1 MINDNTKITHYR
13 QLIQAAL
20 TAWKDDTASIDV
32 YRVLEGVTEEATP
45 DEAAVIA
52 EGYMQNL
59 GEFYS
64 ELIDHDEIHGSGK
77 HRYYMAQTLDLVRV
91 SLNHLKNKNVLSEQ
105 LQSYGALFQKNISRV
120 EVDSEH
126 KKLRD
131 FLESFSMPDVL
142 PVARVSDKSPDAIQ
156 REGFTEA
163 YDYFYQ
169 SLTASL
175 AENEAVEAFILNNI
189 RNIFVLYGVFD
200 GRAFRYLGKVGAE
213 SIEEAEHLLSS
224 FVPPKAIYI
233 PELKYFFDNK
243 ENLSPDLLK
252 KFIAIA
258 NDFEGY
264 RQINASAELPASLEE
279 LRQHAFSADAWKK
292 VRSDLNFSESKYKNT
307 YVEYENI
314 LRGYRCKIE
323 FTNGRPAVS
332 FYRAGAVERE
342 RYDALFKAIE
352 ETGVNFSGGCT
363 RKGSDDACVFDPRIE
378 FNSGWNFVKALEAV
392 QVVGDEYRL
401 PSELVD
407 DIRYQISMCV
417 ERLIGFM
424 NQITAR
430 LLSLDEQDIEF
441 VRNAWK
447 RDGADSAPEWLPNVL
462 QVIAFKESDKDSP
475 LAMMFHASQK
485 NHPGWLSSLLEANR
499 VVDYVSWALCIP
511 EKSSLFE
518 PVSQTAMQI
527 LRDMQGK
534 DVSLQTASVFH
545 RFAQHMLLI
554 TDSRENLDLAHYY
567 ERVCDRCLSAAALR
581 AAEEE
586 NQRLRAL
593 LSRLSLPDVVTR
605 EASPSGRPSQ
615 LGVFGGRLGESKE
628 DLQPELQNEV
638 QNGYGYGT
646 GT

>member
-1 MINDNTKITHYR
+1 M
-13 QLIQAAL
+13 
-20 TAWKDDTASIDV
+20 
-32 YRVLEGVTEEATP
+32 
-45 DEAAVIA
+45 
-52 EGYMQNL
+52 
-59 GEFYS
+59 
-64 ELIDHDEIHGSGK
+64 
-77 HRYYMAQTLDLVRV
+77 
-91 SLNHLKNKNVLSEQ
+91 
-105 LQSYGALFQKNISRV
+105 

-131 FLESFSMPDVL
+131 FLEFFSMPDVL
-142 PVARVSDKSPDAIQ
+142 PAARVSDKSLGAIQ
-156 REGFTEA
+156 LEGFTEA

-169 SLTASL
+169 SLTAAL
-175 AENEAVEAFILNNI
+175 VESETVETFILNNI
-189 RNIFVLYGVFD
+189 RNIFVLYGIFD
-200 GRAFRYLGKVGAE
+200 SRVLRYLGKVAAE
-213 SIEEAEHLLSS
+213 SIEETEHLLSS
-224 FVPPKAIYI
+224 FVPPKTIYI
-233 PELKYFFDNK
+233 PELKYFFDNE

-252 KFIAIA
+252 QFITMA
-258 NDFEGY
+258 NDFKGY
-264 RQINASAELPASLEE
+264 RQINASSELPASLGK
-279 LRQHAFSADAWKK
+279 LRQHAFSVDAWRK
-292 VRSDLNFSESKYKNT
+292 VQSDLNFSESKYKNT

-323 FTNGRPAVS
+323 FTNGRPEVS

-342 RYDALFKAIE
+342 RYNALFKAIE

-363 RKGSDDACVFDPRIE
+363 RKGSDDARVFDSRIE

-417 ERLIGFM
+417 ERLIDFM

-430 LLSLDEQDIEF
+430 LMSLDEKDIEF

-447 RDGADSAPEWLPNVL
+447 RDGVDSAPEWLPNVL
-462 QVIAFKESDKDSP
+462 QVIAFKESDRDSP

-485 NHPGWLSSLLEANR
+485 NHPGWLPSLLEANR
-499 VVDYVSWALCIP
+499 VGDYVNWALCIP
-511 EKSSLFE
+511 EKSRLFE
-518 PVSQTAMQI
+518 PVSQSAMQI

-545 RFAQHMLLI
+545 RFAQRMVLI

-586 NQRLRAL
+586 NQRLRIL
-593 LSRLSLPDVVTR
+593 VSRLSLTDGITR

-615 LGVFGGRLGESKE
+615 LGVFGGRLDESKD
-628 DLQPELQNEV
+628 DLQPELQNEM
-638 QNGYGYGT
+638 QKGYGT
-646 GT
+646 